1 MEVQSPQYPLSRK
14 EVCHS
19 TAAKTA
25 AGRVTTRGNH
35 VRDNWVSYE

>member
-1 MEVQSPQYPLSRK
+1 MDLQSPQHPLSRK

-19 TAAKTA
+19 TTTKTA

-35 VRDNWVSYE
+35 VRDNWVGYE

>member
-25 AGRVTTRGNH
+25 AVTTRGNH